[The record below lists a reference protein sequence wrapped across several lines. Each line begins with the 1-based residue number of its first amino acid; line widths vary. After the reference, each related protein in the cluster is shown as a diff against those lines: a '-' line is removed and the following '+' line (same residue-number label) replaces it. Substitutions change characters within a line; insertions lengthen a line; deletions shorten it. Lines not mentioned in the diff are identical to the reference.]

1 MPITIVS
8 ADKQIEVLMA
18 APPGK
23 GVKSLQPKELKKIR
37 NQITVIQAADSMV
50 EVMDTHP
57 EWRVH
62 RYKGDERNWSFDVGG
77 ATRLLMEWDGVRKEV
92 SNVRFD
98 NPH

>member
-1 MPITIVS
+1 MAITVLS
-8 ADKQIEVLMA
+8 ASKEIEALMS

-23 GVKSLQPKELKKIR
+23 SVKGLQPQEAKKIR
-37 NQITVIQAADSMV
+37 RQITVILAADSMV
-50 EVMDTHP
+50 EVMDNHP

-77 ATRLLMEWDGVRKEV
+77 ATRLLMEWDGARKEV
-92 SNVRFD
+92 SNMRFD

>member
-1 MPITIVS
+1 MTITIVS
-8 ADKQIEVLMA
+8 ASKEIEALMET
-18 APPGK
+18 PPGK
-23 GVKSLQPKELKKIR
+23 GVKGLQPKEVKKVRI
-37 NQITVIQAADSMV
+37 QISVIQVANSMV
-50 EVMDTHP
+50 EIMGAHP

-77 ATRLLMEWDGVRKEV
+77 ATRLLMEWDGDRKEV

>member
-1 MPITIVS
+1 MALPIRS
-8 ADKQIEVLMA
+8 ASKEIEALMK
-18 APPGK
+18 APPGRAIK
-23 GVKSLQPKELKKIR
+23 GLQPQEAKKIR
-37 NQITVIQAADSMV
+37 KQISMIGV
-50 EVMDTHP
+50 ANSMTEIKDNHP

-77 ATRLLMEWDGVRKEV
+77 ATRLLMEYDDVRKEV